1 MHGDINLG
9 HSVRDEVLHQSI
21 DSSPEVDIASSVCL
35 RVVGILLALEQILY
49 EELGLPWN
57 YDQRYFFIS
66 IYFFSRNNKF
76 QLHLPPTTYPDIF
89 LLSAPAFLEGQGE
102 FLFVLRLYG
111 AQSVQRIKFL

>member
-21 DSSPEVDIASSVCL
+21 NSSPEVDIASSVGL

-57 YDQRYFFIS
+57 YDQRYFFIPT
-66 IYFFSRNNKF
+66 FS
-76 QLHLPPTTYPDIF
+76 PPTTYPDIF

>member
-9 HSVRDEVLHQSI
+9 QSVRDEVLHQSI

-66 IYFFSRNNKF
+66 TFS
-76 QLHLPPTTYPDIF
+76 PPPTYPDIF

-111 AQSVQRIKFL
+111 AQSVQRIKFF

>member
-9 HSVRDEVLHQSI
+9 QSVRDEVLHQSI
-21 DSSPEVDIASSVCL
+21 DSSPEVDIASSVGL

-66 IYFFSRNNKF
+66 TFFPVITNSSYTS
-76 QLHLPPTTYPDIF
+76 HLPPTQIYFCSPRQHF
-89 LLSAPAFLEGQGE
+89 
-102 FLFVLRLYG
+102 
-111 AQSVQRIKFL
+111 